1 MNTDFAARTCLY
13 LRPDLRHNEKIAQ
26 GVNFMGTIVQRSL
39 SDGTLRY
46 RAEIRINRKDFPAYK
61 ESKTFSTKRIAEKWI
76 KKREVEIEDNPDIL
90 NGNQHEKSI
99 RLSDAID
106 LYLNETE
113 GVYSKTKVNA
123 LKLIKKFPI
132 AKKSIMKLNSMDL
145 SDHVALRKTYCPK
158 VQVGPVVPS
167 TILHELLQIRSVL
180 THASVMWETP
190 VDLNAFDR
198 TTAQLRKTR
207 QISASRVRDRLPTND
222 ELIIIMFAVFSCRRQ
237 AELTRM
243 ELKDYDQEL
252 HAWKIKNVKTPKG
265 SLGNNKEFSV
275 SDECQRII
283 EILMRPEIRKR
294 FKSKNSD
301 KYLLPFSSATISTEF
316 HMACKHL
323 GIEDLRFHDL
333 RHEGCTR
340 LAEKGFTV
348 PQIQQCSLHDSW
360 QSLQRYVSLKK
371 SHIKFR

>member
-61 ESKTFSTKRIAEKWI
+61 ESKTFSTKRIAEKWV
-76 KKREVEIEDNPDIL
+76 KKREVEIENNPDIL

>member
-46 RAEIRINRKDFPAYK
+46 RAVIRIQRKDYPAFR
-61 ESKTFSTKRIAEKWI
+61 ESKTFTTKRIAEKWV
-76 KKREVEIEDNPDIL
+76 KKREVEIENNPEIL

-222 ELIIIMFAVFSCRRQ
+222 ELKQLIVHFHEKWESRGFKRYPMHLIIMFALFF
-237 AELTRM
+237 M
-243 ELKDYDQEL
+243 
-252 HAWKIKNVKTPKG
+252 
-265 SLGNNKEFSV
+265 
-275 SDECQRII
+275 
-283 EILMRPEIRKR
+283 
-294 FKSKNSD
+294 
-301 KYLLPFSSATISTEF
+301 
-316 HMACKHL
+316 
-323 GIEDLRFHDL
+323 
-333 RHEGCTR
+333 
-340 LAEKGFTV
+340 
-348 PQIQQCSLHDSW
+348 PQTS
-360 QSLQRYVSLKK
+360 
-371 SHIKFR
+371 